1 MPLFFLSFI
10 VFVLWL
16 RVKMN
21 RTNSE
26 SNKDSD
32 AFWEREEKANFARSK
47 DISTLSY
54 LKVSEAE
61 LPFSNSAEDE
71 QETYLEGEVKK
82 FLNKKMIN
90 LSAFSNTELK
100 EQYGIANLD
109 TLSEY
114 DQNFLL
120 FIRNLSN
127 WGCYLYEKN
136 DLARAKQIM
145 EYSISIESDIS
156 KVYTTL
162 GHIYAAEGNLQ
173 KINDLITTVENS
185 DAALK
190 TSIVRQ
196 LQLCKLE

>member
-109 TLSEY
+109 ILSEY

>member
-1 MPLFFLSFI
+1 MPLFFLCFI

-21 RTNSE
+21 RTNSGT
-26 SNKDSD
+26 NIDSE

-54 LKVSEAE
+54 LNVSETE
-61 LPFSNSAEDE
+61 LPFSNSTEDE
-71 QETYLEGEVKK
+71 QEAYLEGEVKK

-114 DQNFLL
+114 DQKD
-120 FIRNLSN
+120 RKS
-127 WGCYLYEKN
+127 
-136 DLARAKQIM
+136 
-145 EYSISIESDIS
+145 
-156 KVYTTL
+156 V
-162 GHIYAAEGNLQ
+162 
-173 KINDLITTVENS
+173 V
-185 DAALK
+185 
-190 TSIVRQ
+190 
-196 LQLCKLE
+196 

>member
-1 MPLFFLSFI
+1 MPLFFLCFI

-21 RTNSE
+21 RTNSGT
-26 SNKDSD
+26 NIDSE

-54 LKVSEAE
+54 LNVSETE
-61 LPFSNSAEDE
+61 LPFSNSTEDE
-71 QETYLEGEVKK
+71 QEAYLEGEVKK

-120 FIRNLSN
+120 FIRNLST

-136 DLARAKQIM
+136 DFTRAKQIM

-162 GHIYAAEGNLQ
+162 GHIYATEGNLQ

-190 TSIVRQ
+190 SSIVKQ